1 MSRKKCVRGNTRKES
16 KSLLGKGGIGAKN
29 FPFQTAGSRAG
40 SENEDENENEN
51 DKERES
57 RPLSAG
63 RLQGLADG
71 AGLAPID
78 PQGFIP

>member
-1 MSRKKCVRGNTRKES
+1 MSRKKCVRENTRKES
-16 KSLLGKGGIGAKN
+16 KSLLGKGGISAKN
-29 FPFQTAGSRAG
+29 FPFQTAGSWAG
-40 SENEDENENEN
+40 SENEDENEN

-71 AGLAPID
+71 AGLASID